1 MNIRTGFLAA
11 LFWLLLPLPV
21 WAAVNVNT
29 ATPDELRTVRGIGP
43 AIAKRII
50 DERGK
55 GPFKSLDDLQA
66 RVRGIGEA
74 TARKFAA
81 GGLTVGAST
90 RAESGVSSTGKVS
103 PGSTARSAASPS
115 AVGGTA
121 ATTGAIASG
130 AAGDRSVSRPR
141 QN

>member
-1 MNIRTGFLAA
+1 MNIRIRFLAA
-11 LFWLLLPLPV
+11 LMWLLLPLPV

-43 AIAKRII
+43 AIAQRII
-50 DERGK
+50 EERGK

-81 GGLTVGAST
+81 GGLTVGPSS
-90 RAESGVSSTGKVS
+90 RAESGVPSTGKVS
-103 PGSTARSAASPS
+103 SGTVARAAAAPS

-121 ATTGAIASG
+121 ATTGAISSG
-130 AAGDRSVSRPR
+130 AAGDRSASRPR

>member
-1 MNIRTGFLAA
+1 MNIRIRFLAA
-11 LFWLLLPLPV
+11 LMWLLLPLPV

-43 AIAKRII
+43 AIAQRII
-50 DERGK
+50 EERGK

-81 GGLTVGAST
+81 GGLTVGPSS

-103 PGSTARSAASPS
+103 SGPVARAAASPS

-121 ATTGAIASG
+121 ATTGTIRSG
-130 AAGDRSVSRPR
+130 AAGDRSVSGPR

>member
-1 MNIRTGFLAA
+1 MNIRIRFLAV
-11 LFWLLLPLPV
+11 LMWLLLPLPV

-81 GGLTVGAST
+81 GGLIVGPSS

-103 PGSTARSAASPS
+103 SGSTARSAAVPS
-115 AVGGTA
+115 AVLGTA
-121 ATTGAIASG
+121 ATTGAITSG
-130 AAGDRSVSRPR
+130 AAGDRSVSRSR

>member
-29 ATPDELRTVRGIGP
+29 ATSDELRTVRGIGP

-81 GGLTVGAST
+81 GGLTVGALVPR
-90 RAESGVSSTGKVS
+90 RACRLEHWQGLI
-103 PGSTARSAASPS
+103 
-115 AVGGTA
+115 GGHRH
-121 ATTGAIASG
+121 
-130 AAGDRSVSRPR
+130 DRLLPHLRWVELQQRLA
-141 QN
+141 Q

>member
-29 ATPDELRTVRGIGP
+29 ASSDELRTVRGIGP

-90 RAESGVSSTGKVS
+90 RAEPAVSSTGKVS
-103 PGSTARSAASPS
+103 SGAPARSAQTLSGAGSTAAPS
-115 AVGGTA
+115 AGSTP
-121 ATTGAIASG
+121 ASG
-130 AAGDRSVSRPR
+130 GERAPSRSRPH
-141 QN
+141 